1 LGEMAIGLLCRC
13 NSEPADCDCRGHTAG
28 AARVEQGGG
37 GRNLL
42 RTHGLLGCHL
52 RAATTIQA
60 LNPPMSAT
68 RCAVSAFHVHAPYAR
83 ALPSAFL
90 ALGRCGRLLPPSPVS
105 AALRHERGGGELPRP
120 PRLPGCPQRSATPLL
135 EVATHARNHGCQHP
149 VRSSV
154 LTPPLPPKSLLVVDP
169 DRIRSTAA
177 HTPSSGHLICPR
189 TSA

>member
-1 LGEMAIGLLCRC
+1 MAPDTREGEVEQLRPQGLPPPILGEMAIGLLCRC

-90 ALGRCGRLLPPSPVS
+90 V
-105 AALRHERGGGELPRP
+105 
-120 PRLPGCPQRSATPLL
+120 
-135 EVATHARNHGCQHP
+135 
-149 VRSSV
+149 
-154 LTPPLPPKSLLVVDP
+154 
-169 DRIRSTAA
+169 
-177 HTPSSGHLICPR
+177 
-189 TSA
+189 